1 MSRPLKRLSAAES
14 SGGFIWET
22 EREEIRA
29 HREINPQLL
38 GQKNYKVLRG
48 MQFPRVCFSEAESL
62 YVLDFQTFKQL
73 PCVFARLH
81 NRIFNNKGGRG
92 MGQGFWELNS
102 VVVQ

>member
-1 MSRPLKRLSAAES
+1 MGNRE
-14 SGGFIWET
+14 GGDKGSQGDKPT
-22 EREEIRA
+22 TAGPKNLQSLERYAIS
-29 HREINPQLL
+29 QSW
-38 GQKNYKVLRG
+38 
-48 MQFPRVCFSEAESL
+48 VCFSEAESL